1 MKDDTEAEQES
12 NQPRQAV
19 ALEYDGK
26 NAPTVSATAEGALAQ
41 QIIDLAIEHEV
52 PMFENPVLVELLAE
66 LELGSEIPEELYH
79 CIAHI
84 IAFAYR
90 IQDQTA

>member
-1 MKDDTEAEQES
+1 MKDDTESEQES